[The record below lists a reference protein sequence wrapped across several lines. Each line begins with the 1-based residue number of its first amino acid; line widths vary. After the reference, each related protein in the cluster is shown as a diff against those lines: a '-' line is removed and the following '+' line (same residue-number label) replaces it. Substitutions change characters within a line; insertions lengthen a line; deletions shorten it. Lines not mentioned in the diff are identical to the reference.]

1 MDWQPGGAGAESQ
14 QYEAGADNEIHQ
26 AGAEVEQPVAV
37 VDGEN
42 PPFGNQDEDE
52 TDDAVAGDDG
62 DTNGC
67 DSQQQV
73 E

>member
-1 MDWQPGGAGAESQ
+1 M
-14 QYEAGADNEIHQ
+14 
-26 AGAEVEQPVAV
+26 

-42 PPFGNQDEDE
+42 PPFGNQDENE
-52 TDDAVAGDDG
+52 TNDTVAGDDG
-62 DTNGC
+62 DANGC